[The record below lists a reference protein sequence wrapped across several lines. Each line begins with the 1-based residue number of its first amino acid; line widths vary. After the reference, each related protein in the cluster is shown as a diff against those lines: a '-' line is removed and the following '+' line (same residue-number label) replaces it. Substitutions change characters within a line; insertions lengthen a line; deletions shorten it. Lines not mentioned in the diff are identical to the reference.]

1 MCNCLMNNVFY
12 RCKVISIFLFDQ
24 IFFIDILKQIQLIL
38 LKSITIYASFV
49 LIIANFCQ
57 TEPMGGYQTKGAGF
71 FS

>member
-38 LKSITIYASFV
+38 LKSITICTFFI
-49 LIIANFCQ
+49 LIIANFCL
-57 TEPMGGYQTKGAGF
+57 TEPTVALRQKGAGF